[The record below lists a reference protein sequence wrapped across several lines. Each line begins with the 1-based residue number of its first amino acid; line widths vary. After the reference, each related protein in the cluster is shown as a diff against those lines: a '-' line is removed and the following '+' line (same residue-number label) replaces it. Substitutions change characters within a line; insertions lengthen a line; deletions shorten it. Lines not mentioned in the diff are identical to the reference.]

1 MATISTVPKPAYVY
15 DEGADTWYP
24 VGAQAY
30 AFVQTFEFTAT
41 ASQTTFTGAD
51 DNANT
56 LAYTTGAVQVYLNGA
71 LLTPGDDYTATNG
84 TSVVLASGA
93 ALNDILVVI
102 ATGTFQAADTY
113 SQQQINNLIESA
125 GYTPFLLMG
134 A

>member
-1 MATISTVPKPAYVY
+1 MTTISTVPKPAYVY
-15 DEGADTWYP
+15 DEGADTWFP
-24 VGAQAY
+24 VGAMAY

-41 ASQTTFTGAD
+41 SSQTVFTGAD

-56 LAYTTGAVQVYLNGA
+56 LSYTTGAVQVYLNGV
-71 LLTPGDDYTATNG
+71 LLTPGDDYTASDGSTI
-84 TSVVLASGA
+84 TLASGA
-93 ALNDILVVI
+93 ASNDIVVVI

-113 SQQQINNLIESA
+113 SQSQIDNLIESA